1 MHFTELGEKEK
12 ELLKKCI
19 GLTDRIRNLS
29 TDDLKEIK
37 IIQRVLAMDLFENEE
52 LEEVLGEINM
62 EFDLEMLAVATQAL
76 AEKKIAAYNARKEG
90 KIEGKIEGKVEG
102 REEGREEMQYE
113 IASELLDEGVPVD
126 RISKCTHLDM
136 NIINS
141 LIVLKNKK

>member
-62 EFDLEMLAVATQAL
+62 EFDLEMLAVATQTL
-76 AEKKIAAYNARKEG
+76 AEKKIAAYNARK
-90 KIEGKIEGKVEG
+90 EGKIEGKVEG